1 MDYRKLRQISVR
13 LVVMDRLRRA
23 SGAMVIVIVFVFVV
37 TLSLLGVLPHQTNT
51 ANAAPVTPIDVR
63 LVAQNFNVLAGTQFR
78 FTVGVPDEAIRNQL
92 EQDPTTTLRI
102 TAFAPVTTRE
112 QVRSIATGAEPS
124 GRLVVADLRLIQLA
138 RTETNN
144 FTAFLSTAARTNSLR
159 LTKDGVYPIQISF
172 VQHDQPISTLTTFVN
187 FFNSSTE
194 TARLPIAIASTVTT
208 PLALAPNGTVAISDA
223 TRKQLTDLAQ
233 SLEGG
238 AAPLSV
244 QVSPELLDGLARSTQ
259 PTDVE
264 LLTRIQN
271 AFANHDLLRAP
282 YVSFNPSS
290 AQRTGRTNDFSQIR
304 DLGDEIIELR
314 NGEKN
319 LSPNVWFSNVLIDAN
334 GATLL
339 KASQVRTV
347 VLTPQAAAKIG
358 TLDNYAKPYRISS
371 DVAVRTTD
379 PGYAKTLSSNQ
390 NIQVT
395 TAYSLAAELLV
406 QRQEVID
413 AGGVLSSNFV
423 ILTTTTG
430 APINSALLAPLAVA
444 IDRAPQ
450 LRLRA
455 LSSLPVANTE
465 ATLVDVPRVTDVD
478 VSVAGKSLD
487 ALATELASTS
497 LMLPPDAPQ
506 HALWTTS
513 RLAMLDD
520 RLSSDDFAIYL
531 KGFRN
536 QLRLLRA
543 SVKVPQSLSF
553 TLGGRKSDLRL
564 QLRNDAAVDLTVS
577 VEISSAKL
585 QFPDEDRVITVP
597 ANGAVDLVIPV
608 VARASGR
615 FPIDVVLFTPD
626 GLVQAGQRVQLTA
639 RVAAIAGLGLVVSG
653 AAVLVLLAW
662 WLSHWRTR
670 RRKSATQ
677 KHPALG

>member
-1 MDYRKLRQISVR
+1 
-13 LVVMDRLRRA
+13 MDRLRRA
-23 SGAMVIVIVFVFVV
+23 SGAVLIVLGV
-37 TLSLLGVLPHQTNT
+37 TCSLLGVLPHQTRT
-51 ANAAPVTPIDVR
+51 ANAAVVAPIDVR

-78 FTVGVPDEAIRNQL
+78 FTIGVPDTAVRSQL
-92 EQDPTTTLRI
+92 EQDTTTTLRI
-102 TAFAPVTTRE
+102 TAFAPVVTRE
-112 QVRSIATGAEPS
+112 QVRSITAGAEPV
-124 GRLVVADLRLIQLA
+124 GQLAVADLQLIQLA

-144 FTAFLSTAARTNSLR
+144 YTAFLSTTARTNSLR

-172 VQHDQPISTLTTFVN
+172 VQNGQPVSKLTTFVN
-187 FFNSSTE
+187 FFNSTIE

-208 PLALAPNGTVAISDA
+208 PLALAPNGTIAISDA
-223 TRKQLTDLAQ
+223 TRKQLADLAQ

-244 QVSPELLDGLARSTQ
+244 QVSPEILDGLVRSTQ
-259 PTDVE
+259 PVDID
-264 LLTRIQN
+264 LLARLQT

-282 YVSFNPSS
+282 FVPFSPSS
-290 AQRTGRTNDFSQIR
+290 AKRASRANDFQRLSK
-304 DLGDEIIELR
+304 LGDEIIELR
-314 NGEKN
+314 NGEKS
-319 LSPNVWFSNVLIDAN
+319 LSPNVWFSNVLVDAD
-334 GATLL
+334 GADLL
-339 KASQVRTV
+339 SGFSVHTV
-347 VLTPQAAAKIG
+347 VLTPEAAAKIG
-358 TLDNYAKPYRISS
+358 TLDNYAKPYRISG

-379 PGYAKTLSSNQ
+379 PVFAKTLSSNQ
-390 NIQVT
+390 TNPVI

-413 AGGVLSSNFV
+413 GGGILSSNFV
-423 ILTTTTG
+423 ILTTTSG
-430 APINSALLAPLAVA
+430 APINTALLGPLAVA

-455 LSSLPVANTE
+455 LSSLPRANSE
-465 ATLVDVPRVTDVD
+465 ATLVKVPRSDEVD
-478 VSVAGKSLD
+478 VSVAGKTID
-487 ALATELASTS
+487 ALADELASTS

-506 HALWTTS
+506 HAAWTTS

-520 RLSSDDFAIYL
+520 RLSSDDFALRL

-543 SVKVPQSLSF
+543 SVKVPESLSF
-553 TLGGRKSDLRL
+553 TLGGRESDLRL

-585 QFPDEDRVITVP
+585 QFPDEDRVVTVP
-597 ANGAVDLVIPV
+597 ANGAIDLVIPV

-615 FPIDVVLFTPD
+615 FPIEVVLYTPD

-653 AAVLVLLAW
+653 AATLVLLAW
-662 WLSHWRTR
+662 WLSHWRAKR
-670 RRKSATQ
+670 RELASK

>member
-1 MDYRKLRQISVR
+1 
-13 LVVMDRLRRA
+13 MDRLRRA
-23 SGAMVIVIVFVFVV
+23 SGAVLIVLGV
-37 TLSLLGVLPHQTNT
+37 TCSLLGVLPHQTRA
-51 ANAAPVTPIDVR
+51 ANAAVVAPIDVR

-78 FTVGVPDEAIRNQL
+78 FTIGVPDTAVRSQL
-92 EQDPTTTLRI
+92 EQDTTTTLRI
-102 TAFAPVTTRE
+102 TAFAPVVTRE
-112 QVRSIATGAEPS
+112 QVRSITAGAEPV
-124 GRLVVADLRLIQLA
+124 GQLAVADLQLIQLA

-144 FTAFLSTAARTNSLR
+144 YTAFLSTTARTNSLR

-172 VQHDQPISTLTTFVN
+172 VQNGQPVSKLTTFVN
-187 FFNSSTE
+187 FFNSTIE

-208 PLALAPNGTVAISDA
+208 PLALAPNGTIAISDA
-223 TRKQLTDLAQ
+223 TRKQLADLAQ

-244 QVSPELLDGLARSTQ
+244 QVSPEILDGLVRSTQ
-259 PTDVE
+259 PVDID
-264 LLTRIQN
+264 LLARLQT

-282 YVSFNPSS
+282 FVPFSPSS
-290 AQRTGRTNDFSQIR
+290 AKRASRANDFQRLSK
-304 DLGDEIIELR
+304 LGDEIIELR
-314 NGEKN
+314 NGEKS
-319 LSPNVWFSNVLIDAN
+319 LSPNVWFSNVLVDAD
-334 GATLL
+334 GADLL
-339 KASQVRTV
+339 SGFSVHTV
-347 VLTPQAAAKIG
+347 VLTPEAATKIG
-358 TLDNYAKPYRISS
+358 TLDNYAKPYRISG

-379 PGYAKTLSSNQ
+379 PVFAKTLSGTQSNSV
-390 NIQVT
+390 I

-413 AGGVLSSNFV
+413 GGGILSSNFV
-423 ILTTTTG
+423 ILATTSG
-430 APINSALLAPLAVA
+430 APINTALLAPLAVA

-455 LSSLPVANTE
+455 LSSLPRANRE
-465 ATLVDVPRVTDVD
+465 ATLVDVPRSNGAD
-478 VSVAGKSLD
+478 VSIAGKTID
-487 ALATELASTS
+487 ALADELASTS

-506 HALWTTS
+506 HAAWTTS

-520 RLSSDDFAIYL
+520 RLSSDAFALYL

-543 SVKVPQSLSF
+543 SVKVPESLSF
-553 TLGGRKSDLRL
+553 TLGGRESDLRL

-585 QFPDEDRVITVP
+585 QFPNEDRVVTVP
-597 ANGAVDLVIPV
+597 ANGAIDLVIPV

-615 FPIDVVLFTPD
+615 FPIEVVLYTPD

-653 AAVLVLLAW
+653 AATLVLLAW
-662 WLSHWRTR
+662 WLSHWRAKR
-670 RRKSATQ
+670 RELASK